1 MAMKDPQSASN
12 YEDRTTAAVKS
23 SVNSEVS
30 LSSSG
35 ALFRGYY

>member
-23 SVNSEVS
+23 VLLEIGQIRMRLQVT
-30 LSSSG
+30 
-35 ALFRGYY
+35 R